1 MSIIPLIACA
11 YPAPFL
17 TMATI
22 LLMVFVSALHA
33 IAICCC
39 VFSSSSSSTGRE
51 KQALIHRYAA
61 VKRCRIAATGAFT
74 TSKKQ
79 D

>member
-33 IAICCC
+33 MTICCC
-39 VFSSSSSSTGRE
+39 VFSSS
-51 KQALIHRYAA
+51 KQTLVHRYPVVAGT
-61 VKRCRIAATGAFT
+61 VPSSAF
-74 TSKKQ
+74 TSKK
-79 D
+79 

>member
-33 IAICCC
+33 MTICCC
-39 VFSSSSSSTGRE
+39 VFSSSTGRE

-61 VKRCRIAATGAFT
+61 VKRCRIAATGAFM
-74 TSKKQ
+74 TSKK
-79 D
+79 